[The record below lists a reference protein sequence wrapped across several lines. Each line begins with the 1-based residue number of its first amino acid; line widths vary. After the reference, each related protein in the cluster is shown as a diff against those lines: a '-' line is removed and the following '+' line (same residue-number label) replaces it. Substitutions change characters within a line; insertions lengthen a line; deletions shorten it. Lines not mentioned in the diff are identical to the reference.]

1 MTAPTLEQCHARAKE
16 IDLPLD
22 EAIRFFHYH
31 ETSGW
36 VVRKMPMKSWH
47 SAMALWKM
55 NWQKWNQKHSAGE
68 RIGTSP
74 MQLMLW
80 KTELDRVEQAIKNVR
95 GGYSEN
101 MDLTREDID
110 KLNGLRQ
117 RRKELMGNLGMRI

>member
-1 MTAPTLEQCHARAKE
+1 MTIPTLEQCGLRA
-16 IDLPLD
+16 IDIGLPAT
-22 EAIRFFHYH
+22 EGERFWHYH

-36 VVRKMPMKSWH
+36 IVRGKPMKSWH
-47 SAMALWKM
+47 SAMAIWKM
-55 NWQKWNQKHSAGE
+55 NWQKWSQNHSAKD

-101 MDLTREDID
+101 MDYTREDLD
-110 KLNGLRQ
+110 KLNQLRE
-117 RRKELMGNLGMRI
+117 RRKELMNNLGMKI